1 MDLEKLKQIVQ
12 MYQSFL
18 QEKVYLLKRLEEFG
32 QQVHQALVEKNEEL
46 IPEFVDSRGKVMNKI
61 DLLEEE
67 KRQVI
72 SVFKTDQGKLIL
84 DKLGVVS
91 EPARQLEH
99 EVAQLLK
106 KLSDQ
111 DGELNNLMQL
121 RHRELASK
129 INQIRNG
136 KKMNNAYDHGHDHY
150 DAYYFDHTK

>member
-32 QQVHQALVEKNEEL
+32 QQVRQALVEKNEEL

-61 DLLEEE
+61 DLLEQE
-67 KRQVI
+67 KKQVI

-91 EPARQLEH
+91 EPARQLEQ
-99 EVAQLLK
+99 EVAQLLQ

-111 DGELNNLMQL
+111 DGELNSMMQL
-121 RHRELASK
+121 RHREVGERIK
-129 INQIRNG
+129 QIRNG
-136 KKMNNAYDHGHDHY
+136 KRMNNAYEQGQDHY
-150 DAYYFDHTK
+150 DAHYFDHTK